1 MEDNT
6 KKPMDSHL
14 EHIRNAAYVLV
25 DDDLRI
31 VVSSA
36 GAGNWIDC
44 ESLDIVGQ
52 SLLEIFPEFVGSE
65 HLLRQLRG
73 DPDTRFSLPQ
83 VYRSSPGGSERYL
96 DLQVE
101 RSSKSDG
108 ELVVIIT
115 DVTEHTQQTQQIQQQ
130 RNELKLLSAE
140 LHSNNQKMAYIIK
153 RFVPEQEAQK
163 LITAHQL
170 PLPGGEGRSQ
180 VTIFFADMRNYTGIA
195 EQLLPEEALQ
205 MLNEYLNVVA
215 GAVLNQ
221 WGNIVQLVGD
231 MVMAFFDAS
240 APGDDHPL
248 RAIRAALEAHASLK
262 HFSAEHHIVN
272 KIISDAP
279 EFGIGINTGWVVT
292 GYLNA
297 GNRYQ
302 YSMIGDTTNIASH
315 LCSQA
320 SAGQTIISQSTLDHL
335 EGQVRVNPLGKA
347 HLKRRREPIE
357 IYEMVELAS

>member
-1 MEDNT
+1 M
-6 KKPMDSHL
+6 
-14 EHIRNAAYVLV
+14 
-25 DDDLRI
+25 
-31 VVSSA
+31 
-36 GAGNWIDC
+36 
-44 ESLDIVGQ
+44 
-52 SLLEIFPEFVGSE
+52 
-65 HLLRQLRG
+65 
-73 DPDTRFSLPQ
+73 
-83 VYRSSPGGSERYL
+83 
-96 DLQVE
+96 QVE

-108 ELVVIIT
+108 EIVVIIT
-115 DVTEHTQQTQQIQQQ
+115 DVTEHTRQTQQIQQQ

-262 HFSAEHHIVN
+262 HFSAESVAESRVRNLTEKMRWIEKYPLPVMGTP
-272 KIISDAP
+272 DG
-279 EFGIGINTGWVVT
+279 FGTKSVT
-292 GYLNA
+292 VKMRDG
-297 GNRYQ
+297 RKW
-302 YSMIGDTTNIASH
+302 
-315 LCSQA
+315 SQEVSVA
-320 SAGQTIISQSTLDHL
+320 RGMPQ
-335 EGQVRVNPLGKA
+335 NPLSAQEFKAKFKDCAAA
-347 HLKRRREPIE
+347 HLDDDKAEKCWSLLSELETLVSSPDRKKNFITE
-357 IYEMVELAS
+357 ILSP